1 MMKVIGIDVSKLH
14 LDLAL
19 LDQDG
24 KVLQEAHISNKASC
38 LRKLLRSWIK
48 GQCSG
53 ARMLVCLEPTGPYSF
68 EAIKTMLAMGVPVW
82 LAHPAD
88 IKNSLGMP
96 RVKSDQ
102 VDARRIAQYALRFG
116 DKARFLDETFLHL
129 QELKDLLAARDQ
141 FVRERAKYRMQQG
154 DQLKAM
160 QGRAKACFK
169 RCSDNMIAALTR
181 SIAYV
186 EKQVEA
192 FLTSDPQLS
201 LKRDLAMSVTGIGPV
216 LSGELLVVTRGFTRF
231 TDPRQ
236 LVCYAGL
243 APYDYSSGTSIRG
256 RTGVSEKANQYLKS
270 LFHMAALNA
279 VKVPGDLQTY
289 YQRKLAHGKAPMTAL
304 NAVRAKI
311 VHHLWAVLESGIP
324 YTRFKHPLQMP

>member
-24 KVLQEAHISNKASC
+24 KVLQEAHISNKATC
-38 LRKLLRSWIK
+38 LRTLLRSWIK

-53 ARMLVCLEPTGPYSF
+53 GRTLVCLEPTGPYSF
-68 EAIKTMLAMGVPVW
+68 EAIKTMLAIGVPVW

-88 IKNSLGMP
+88 IKNSLGMI
-96 RVKSDQ
+96 RGKSDQ

-169 RCSDNMIAALTR
+169 HCTNAVIAALSR
-181 SIAYV
+181 SLAKV
-186 EKQVEA
+186 EKQIRD
-192 FLTSDPQLS
+192 FLVNDQQLS
-201 LKRDLAMSVTGIGPV
+201 AKCDLAMSVTGVGPV
-216 LSGELLVVTRGFTRF
+216 LANELLVVTRGFTRF
-231 TDPRQ
+231 TDRRQ

-243 APYDYSSGTSIRG
+243 APYDFSSGTSIRG
-256 RTGVSEKANQYLKS
+256 RTGVSAKANKHLKS
-270 LFHMAALNA
+270 LFHMASMAA
-279 VKVPGDLQTY
+279 VRVPGDLQNY
-289 YQRKLAHGKAPMTAL
+289 YHRKLQQGKPPMSAL

-311 VHHLWAVLESGIP
+311 VHHLWAVLQSGLP
-324 YTRFKHPLQMP
+324 YTPFKQHLHMS

>member
-88 IKNSLGMP
+88 IKNSLGMT
-96 RVKSDQ
+96 RGKSDQ

-129 QELKDLLAARDQ
+129 QELKICWPRVTSSCASAPSTVCNKAISSKPCKGAPKRASSDAA
-141 FVRERAKYRMQQG
+141 
-154 DQLKAM
+154 
-160 QGRAKACFK
+160 
-169 RCSDNMIAALTR
+169 I
-181 SIAYV
+181 I
-186 EKQVEA
+186 
-192 FLTSDPQLS
+192 
-201 LKRDLAMSVTGIGPV
+201 
-216 LSGELLVVTRGFTRF
+216 
-231 TDPRQ
+231 
-236 LVCYAGL
+236 
-243 APYDYSSGTSIRG
+243 
-256 RTGVSEKANQYLKS
+256 
-270 LFHMAALNA
+270 
-279 VKVPGDLQTY
+279 
-289 YQRKLAHGKAPMTAL
+289 
-304 NAVRAKI
+304 
-311 VHHLWAVLESGIP
+311 
-324 YTRFKHPLQMP
+324 